1 MSEQRIF
8 SSEEL
13 ANLGKLTLELVE
25 DAIDAG
31 DKEKAKK
38 LSRRMYKEFLSMHD
52 LYRDW
57 VTALLTFIGRRYGD
71 SVLSEALRYGCQ
83 AWLEPLCDRYEG
95 QDTRRKAQMMIAG
108 LRGHLQ
114 AFTVE
119 EDEEK
124 VTVVLDTCG
133 SGGRLVEE
141 GAYSPPR
148 DFLKIQNPQ
157 PMTFDRPDFPVYCAH
172 CYFQNCLPAE
182 SRGEPLYVTEPSAE
196 PGLEP
201 CRIHLY
207 KK

>member
-1 MSEQRIF
+1 MSQQRIF

-13 ANLGKLTLELVE
+13 ATLGKLTLELVE
-25 DAIDAG
+25 DAVDAG
-31 DKEKAKK
+31 ETEKAKK

-83 AWLEPLCDRYEG
+83 AWLEPLCDKYEG

-114 AFTVE
+114 ALTVQ

-124 VTVVLDTCG
+124 VTVVMDTCG

-141 GAYSPPR
+141 GAYGPPR
-148 DFLKIQNPQ
+148 DFLKIQTPQ
-157 PMTFDRPDFPVYCAH
+157 PMTFGRSDFPVYCAH
-172 CYFQNCLPAE
+172 CHFQNCLPVE
-182 SRGEPLYVTEPSAE
+182 LRGKSLFVTEPSDE
-196 PGLEP
+196 PGVEP